1 MSAERRRH
9 RVFRTRHT
17 EYHLRDDEVVGVRDR
32 ETGLWILNHAALRL
46 RALRLPTS
54 ANEPGWIGRRLAFW
68 SEAADVV
75 TSPVVEIDRPERVDL
90 GAYVSAK
97 RSGEIDGGSTGDL
110 KVAW

>member
-46 RALRLPTS
+46 RALRLPTQP
-54 ANEPGWIGRRLAFW
+54 NEAGWIGRRLAFW
-68 SEAADVV
+68 SEASDVV
-75 TSPVVEIDRPERVDL
+75 TSPVMEIDRPTRGDL

-97 RSGEIDGGSTGDL
+97 RSGVIGDCPAGEL